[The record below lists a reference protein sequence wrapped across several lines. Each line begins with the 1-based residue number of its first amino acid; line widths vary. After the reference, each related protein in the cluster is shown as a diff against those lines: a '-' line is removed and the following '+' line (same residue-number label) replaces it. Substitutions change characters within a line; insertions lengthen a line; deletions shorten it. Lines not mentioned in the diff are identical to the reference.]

1 MLCALALSGD
11 IPRAS
16 RRLNIQEVSLF
27 AVWRER
33 RTGKD
38 RKQRR
43 ERSHNPVTMTERTAE
58 MTEDQHT
65 QQDPTQQYPQPEY
78 PEQDQRDQHPGL
90 EQEMQPE
97 PDYGYETYRGTGRL
111 EGKAAIITGGDSG
124 IGRACALAFAREGAD
139 VLISYLSEEE
149 PDAQETAQVVEEAG
163 KRVVQTAVDE
173 FGKIDILVNNA
184 AHQMTVSGISDIST
198 ELLDRTFKT
207 NIYAMFWL
215 VQAALPHM
223 QEGGSII
230 NVASI
235 QAYQPSPTL
244 LPYSATKGAIVT
256 FTKGLAQEVV
266 QYGLRANTVA
276 PGPVWTPIIPA
287 SMPGETVSQFGGTS
301 PMGRPA
307 QPAELAPAFVFLAS
321 QESSFVN
328 GETLGVTGGQPLP

>member
-1 MLCALALSGD
+1 
-11 IPRAS
+11 
-16 RRLNIQEVSLF
+16 
-27 AVWRER
+27 
-33 RTGKD
+33 
-38 RKQRR
+38 
-43 ERSHNPVTMTERTAE
+43 

-65 QQDPTQQYPQPEY
+65 QRDPTQQYPQPEY

-90 EQEMQPE
+90 EAEMQPK
-97 PDYGYETYRGTGRL
+97 PDYGEETYRGTGRL

-124 IGRACALAFAREGAD
+124 IGRAVALAFAREGAD
-139 VLISYLSEEE
+139 VLISYLEEEE
-149 PDAQETAQVVEEAG
+149 PDAQETAQVVEASGKKAVQMPGDIAEEAQCQSIVE
-163 KRVVQTAVDE
+163 RAVEE
-173 FGKIDILVNNA
+173 FGKIDVLVNNA
-184 AHQMTVSGISDIST
+184 AHQMTVDGISDISS
-198 ELLDRTFKT
+198 ELLDHTFKT

-215 VQAALPHM
+215 CKAAIPHM
-223 QEGGSII
+223 PEGGSII

-287 SMPGETVSQFGGTS
+287 SMPGDTVSQFGGTS